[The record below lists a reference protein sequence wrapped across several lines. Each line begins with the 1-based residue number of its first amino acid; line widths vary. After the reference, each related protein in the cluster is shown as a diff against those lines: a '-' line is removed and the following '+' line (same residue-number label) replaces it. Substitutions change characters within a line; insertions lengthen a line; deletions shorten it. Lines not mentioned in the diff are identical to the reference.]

1 MPVPF
6 IGGFYYSITF
16 KVHYYLV
23 YYAKSMKNC
32 LGFTLL
38 ELIITVGII
47 GVLTA
52 IAVPSMG
59 IYVKNE
65 RLTSQINTL
74 VSHLTYARNQAVT
87 QSQQTVVCISNN
99 GVNCSGTDWSDGWV
113 VFADYDGNATV
124 NDLETVLLA
133 QQSLAGNTLTSTIGT
148 SVIYDNR
155 GFAKTAVGTFS
166 LCDDRLLA
174 NLKSIQV
181 SITGRV
187 RQGGATSC

>member
-1 MPVPF
+1 VVF
-6 IGGFYYSITF
+6 IIPSLLKCIII
-16 KVHYYLV
+16 LV

-74 VSHLTYARNQAVT
+74 VSHLAYARNQAVT

-99 GVNCSGTDWSDGWV
+99 GVNCSGTDWSDGWI
-113 VFADYDGNATV
+113 VFADSDGNATV